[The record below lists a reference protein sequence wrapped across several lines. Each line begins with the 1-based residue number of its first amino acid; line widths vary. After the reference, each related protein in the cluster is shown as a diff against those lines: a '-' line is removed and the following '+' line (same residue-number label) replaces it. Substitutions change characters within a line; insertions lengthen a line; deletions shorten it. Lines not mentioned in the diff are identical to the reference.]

1 MAKLVANS
9 YGNALF
15 ELALEKNNLDDMLEE
30 ITCLQT
36 VFRENADFRKF
47 LSHPQISKEEKIS
60 VIENTFK
67 GKADNDIVGLLVL
80 IVKKDRYNEIDAIF
94 NYFIS
99 RVKEYKHI
107 GVAYITSA
115 IPLEDAKKKAIENR
129 LIEITDYVEFEM
141 NYSVDKDILGGLMIR
156 IGDRVVDNTLKSKIT
171 SMSKK
176 LEKIHIS

>member
-30 ITCLQT
+30 ITCLQKI
-36 VFRENADFRKF
+36 FQENADFRKF

-107 GVAYITSA
+107 GIASVTSA
-115 IPLEDAKKKAIENR
+115 KGLTDEQKANIVNR
-129 LIEITDYVEFEM
+129 LTELTDYEQFEVS
-141 NYSVDKDILGGLMIR
+141 YTVDKDILGGLVIR
-156 IGDRVVDNTLKSKIT
+156 IGDRVVDSSIRNKLN
-171 SMSKK
+171 SMAQN
-176 LEKIHIS
+176 LYKIHIS

>member
-30 ITCLQT
+30 ITCLQKI
-36 VFRENADFRKF
+36 FQENADFRKF

-107 GVAYITSA
+107 GIASVTSAKELTDEQKAQARNNIEVPTALKNPSALTIKVGNTTISYDGSEAKTVEIADGSEVAY
-115 IPLEDAKKKAIENR
+115 
-129 LIEITDYVEFEM
+129 
-141 NYSVDKDILGGLMIR
+141 
-156 IGDRVVDNTLKSKIT
+156 
-171 SMSKK
+171 
-176 LEKIHIS
+176 

>member
-80 IVKKDRYNEIDAIF
+80 IVKKDRYNELDFIF

-107 GVAYITSA
+107 GIALSLFV
-115 IPLEDAKKKAIENR
+115 LVKH
-129 LIEITDYVEFEM
+129 L
-141 NYSVDKDILGGLMIR
+141 
-156 IGDRVVDNTLKSKIT
+156 
-171 SMSKK
+171 
-176 LEKIHIS
+176 